1 MKLIE
6 ANGTTEIDPSTIKV
20 GDRVKAREYKQA
32 GWPVGLRDF
41 KETVE
46 VAAIRPR
53 GRDGKILDVKLPDG
67 RVLVGYGYEWF
78 LPAEGF
84 LPAEESDSPN
94 PLVDFS
100 GDYRK
105 TARQYVEHILAS
117 FTRTYFVS
125 DDTRAILHRVA
136 NGEKV
141 DALGLDAALF
151 LALRALSQRS
161 GTPEER
167 ERWQR
172 EVGYLHHIV
181 HATLRNAVEGLPAYV
196 EGERSRK
203 VKELGQTID
212 SRNRQIKKLQEEVD
226 QADAELT
233 ELDNELTATRA
244 ARDVALQVLGKA
256 LEELDQHGVDV
267 ERVLGFWDAV
277 EPGFRHEYEPSSE
290 D

>member
-1 MKLIE
+1 MKIIT
-6 ANGTTEIDPSTIKV
+6 ARNGVDEIDPTTIKV
-20 GDRVKAREYKQA
+20 GDLVVARNYRRSEMPSALLAATPPLKVA
-32 GWPVGLRDF
+32 SLAPRDGS
-41 KETVE
+41 
-46 VAAIRPR
+46 
-53 GRDGKILDVKLPDG
+53 GRDVI
-67 RVLVGYGYEWF
+67 VGIEGVDNGEAAYGYEWF
-78 LPAEGF
+78 MPYDQTS
-84 LPAEESDSPN
+84 PTSPN

-100 GDYRK
+100 GDKRK

-125 DDTRAILHRVA
+125 DDTRAILHRVV
-136 NGEKV
+136 NGDRV